1 MTKGTVQRE
10 QIYVYGTCPLCNETD
25 VLVYEHEE
33 QLVCAYDYRNLV
45 RNVRHVTAC
54 DTCGSPNAVRDP
66 SHRRN
71 EYLCWQCHMQNGFV
85 VNNTV
90 IKRALVSMISNFR
103 HGSKVLCEAAGY
115 GSACDNNIKPRG
127 AWGGKMLCNT
137 HGKEAPK
144 KDNKTKS

>member
-10 QIYVYGTCPLCNETD
+10 QIYVYGTCSLCSETN
-25 VLVYEHEE
+25 VLVYEHDE
-33 QLVCAYDYRNLV
+33 QLVCANDYRTLV
-45 RNVRHVTAC
+45 RKIRYTTTC
-54 DTCGSPNAVRDP
+54 DNCGSGNAVRDP

-90 IKRALVSMISNFR
+90 IKRALVSMISNFK

-127 AWGGKMLCNT
+127 SWGGKMLCNT